1 MRLQILDL
9 FLILVNVCSEV
20 TNDTDVNEATE
31 LMRRFNV
38 YESYTLL
45 AFINY
50 TGR

>member
-1 MRLQILDL
+1 MIANIRSLSNS
-9 FLILVNVCSEV
+9 FNVCSEV